1 MPPGSGEWSG
11 GRRVCVVTVRRYGL
25 VGLAVGALLW
35 SAGCGLQEPSA
46 GAGGKGTEGGTTA
59 GTAPAALEELTV
71 QEEGGKDGYGRERF
85 GSAWADV
92 DGNSCGTRDDIL
104 KRDLADVVYK
114 DGDDCVV
121 ASGTLRDDP
130 YSGEDVEFRRGASK
144 VDIDHLVALSDA
156 WKKGASQW
164 EPAKRIAFA
173 NDPLNLLA
181 VNAGPNRAKG
191 DGDAAK
197 WLPPNEAYHCAYVA
211 GQVAVKK
218 KYGVWV
224 TPEEHSAMRAVLDGC
239 PREELPEGDAP
250 TRAPDRFSAR

>member
-1 MPPGSGEWSG
+1 M
-11 GRRVCVVTVRRYGL
+11 VTVRRYGM

-35 SAGCGLQEPSA
+35 SAGCGLGEPSTGSD
-46 GAGGKGTEGGTTA
+46 GAGGPGAKGGAAA
-59 GTAPAALEELTV
+59 GTALAALETLTV
-71 QEEGGKDGYGRERF
+71 KEEGSKDGYGRERF

-104 KRDLADVVYK
+104 KRDLAEVEYK

-121 ASGTLRDDP
+121 ASGVLKDDP

-144 VDIDHLVALSDA
+144 VDIDHLVSLSDA
-156 WKKGASQW
+156 WKKGASEW

-181 VNAGPNRAKG
+181 VNASPNRAKG

-197 WLPPNEAYHCAYVA
+197 WLPPNKTYRCAYVA

-218 KYGVWV
+218 KYEVWV
-224 TPEEHSAMRAVLDGC
+224 TAGERDAMRTILDGC
-239 PREELPEGDAP
+239 PEEKLPEGDAP
-250 TRAPDRFSAR
+250 TEAPDRFSAK

>member
-1 MPPGSGEWSG
+1 M
-11 GRRVCVVTVRRYGL
+11 VTVRRYGM

-35 SAGCGLQEPSA
+35 SAGCGLGEPSTGSD
-46 GAGGKGTEGGTTA
+46 GAGGEGAKGGAAT
-59 GTAPAALEELTV
+59 GTALAALEALTV
-71 QEEGGKDGYGRERF
+71 KDEGSKEGYGRERF

-104 KRDLADVVYK
+104 KRDLAEVEYK

-121 ASGTLRDDP
+121 VSGTLKDDP
-130 YSGEDVEFRRGASK
+130 YSGEDVQFKRGASK

-156 WKKGASQW
+156 WKKGASEW

-181 VNAGPNRAKG
+181 VNASPNRAKG

-197 WLPPNEAYHCAYVA
+197 WLPPNRTYRCAYVA
-211 GQVAVKK
+211 GQVAVKT
-218 KYGVWV
+218 KYEVWV
-224 TPEEHSAMRAVLDGC
+224 TAEERDAMRTILDGC
-239 PREELPEGDAP
+239 PQEKLPEGDAP
-250 TRAPDRFSAR
+250 TEAPDRFSAK